1 MPNQTTLVKIID
13 DYLQRG
19 AEVEDVQHA
28 LKKHCKPMGGVAAFE
43 AIQSSGPQFKGILT
57 GILDALSIGGCQLH
71 LMPANTAMCLRYVNC
86 YVWSEKLQKLVYID
100 KNNVMSENI
109 PLINVELL
117 TTNLK
122 ALKTSSDQS
131 SIHLTAHQIESF
143 ITRNTNSEHIPPTT
157 NLELIKTYQDSPN
170 LYVALT
176 RIKRKHR
183 HLELFVESIHD
194 VKPENYWM
202 PYLKYGAFIAAVAA
216 AFYYLKEHINLFTGW
231 FERTMP
237 LVSQWLGQAANILK
251 NMPLFGM
258 AWQGAPLAYA
268 WYRML
273 FIESPSTDWDQSIK
287 LFFKTIEHGFP
298 IIGYMLC
305 YLAAGAMT
313 VPAISMF
320 IAGSAIEIV
329 HSIYTVLRDE
339 FEHSNNPPA
348 PGTEYFSKTAKARAE
363 NLYERGWWVSLTQF
377 IANILITTLAVIL
390 YVYPPSMVI
399 SVFCVVASGIVGLIK
414 NATLDR
420 IKSTSANA
428 LQQNIKQIDTHDPAH
443 HSNPDVP
450 GSNPYT
456 RELELENRQL
466 KHERQTVN
474 ERLLERHIDGYK
486 EGVRDACQYRG
497 EEKKPSSLLANSIWS
512 TSLVHS
518 ETDPSKIAANG
529 M

>member
-1 MPNQTTLVKIID
+1 MPNQTTLVKIIH

-19 AEVEDVQHA
+19 EEVEDVQHA

-43 AIQSSGPQFKGILT
+43 AIQSSDPEFKGILT

-71 LMPANTAMCLRYVNC
+71 RMPTNTAKGRGYFNC
-86 YVWSEKLQKLVYID
+86 YVWSETSQKLVYID
-100 KNNVMSENI
+100 KNKVMSETI
-109 PLINVELL
+109 PLISVELL
-117 TTNLK
+117 TTSLK
-122 ALKTSSDQS
+122 ACSDQS
-131 SIHLTAHQIESF
+131 SIHLTANQIENF
-143 ITRNTNSEHIPPTT
+143 ITLNTNSEHIPPTT
-157 NLELIKTYQDSPN
+157 NLELIKTYDDSPN

-273 FIESPSTDWDQSIK
+273 FIESPSTDWEQSIK

-348 PGTEYFSKTAKARAE
+348 PGTEYFSNTAKARAE

-420 IKSTSANA
+420 IKSTYANA
-428 LQQNIKQIDTHDPAH
+428 LQQNIKHFDESYHAH
-443 HSNPDVP
+443 HSNPDVLV
-450 GSNPYT
+450 SNPYT
-456 RELELENRQL
+456 CELEQENRQL
-466 KHERQTVN
+466 KQECQTVN
-474 ERLLERHIDGYK
+474 ERLSISHMDGYRK
-486 EGVRDACQYRG
+486 GYRDGRLDRG
-497 EEKKPSSLLANSIWS
+497 EEETPSDLRAHSMWNR
-512 TSLVHS
+512 SLVHRA
-518 ETDPSKIAANG
+518 TDLNKTAANE